1 MTYII
6 IEDEKLSAER
16 LKAMICRL
24 MPGAE
29 CEIILDSVRSAVKWL
44 SGRPSPDLA
53 FFDIQLADGLSF
65 EIFEQVRVEFPVIF
79 TTAFNEYALKA
90 FKVNSIDYLL
100 KPIDEDELANA
111 MDRFEKGY
119 YQKSATLERDDFAR
133 VLNMLGNSYKR
144 RFLVKAGEHIRM
156 IPVEEVPFFF
166 SSGKAT
172 FIRTFKGRDYGIDFS
187 LDQLATLL
195 NPADF
200 CRVNRKY
207 IIALTAINDIITYS
221 GSRLK
226 LKLSV
231 PADEDILVSRER
243 VQGFKSWLDR

>member
-1 MTYII
+1 MHYII
-6 IEDEKLSAER
+6 VEDEKLSAER
-16 LKAMICRL
+16 LKAMTGRL
-24 MPGAE
+24 MPDAN
-29 CEIILDSVRSAVKWL
+29 CAVILDSVRSAVKWL
-44 SGRPSPDLA
+44 SSMPSPDLA

-65 EIFEQVRVEFPVIF
+65 EIFEQVRAEFPVIF

-100 KPIDEDELANA
+100 KPIDEEELGAA
-111 MDRFEKGY
+111 IERFNGGY
-119 YQKSATLERDDFAR
+119 YQRSATLERDSFSR
-133 VLNMLGNSYKR
+133 VLNMLDNSYKR

-156 IPVEEVPFFF
+156 IPVEEISLFF
-166 SSGKAT
+166 SSEKST
-172 FIRTFKGRDYGIDFS
+172 FIRTLNGRDYGIDFS
-187 LDQLATLL
+187 LDQLTSLL
-195 NPADF
+195 NPASF

-207 IIALTAINDIITYS
+207 IVALSAITDIITYS

-243 VQGFKSWLDR
+243 VQGFKAWLDR